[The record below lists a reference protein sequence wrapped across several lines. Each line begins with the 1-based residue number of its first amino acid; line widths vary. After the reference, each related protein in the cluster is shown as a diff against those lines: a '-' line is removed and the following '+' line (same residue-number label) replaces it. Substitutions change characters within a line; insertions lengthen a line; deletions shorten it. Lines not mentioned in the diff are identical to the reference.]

1 MSNSE
6 FIPPLF
12 CGLVCAGGAFVILI
26 GVVALVVINQRNSQQ
41 KFGIPAHWHSVQ
53 GRVNASF
60 IEEVARTRVDDDPF
74 YHPVVE
80 FDYTVNGQHYAG
92 KQAIGRAT
100 NFDRNARKTLENYP
114 IGGNITVYYNPE
126 KVDEYR
132 LKIN

>member
-1 MSNSE
+1 MINSE

-12 CGLVCAGGAFVILI
+12 CGLLCAGSALVILI
-26 GVVALVVINQRNSQQ
+26 GAIALVVINQKNSQK
-41 KFGIPAHWHSVQ
+41 KFDIPAHWHSVQ
-53 GRVNASF
+53 GQVKTSF
-60 IEEVARTRVDDDPF
+60 IEEVAHTHVDEDTF

-80 FDYTVNGQHYAG
+80 FEYTVNGQHYAG

-132 LKIN
+132 LKII